1 MDDKLTTAIQ
11 EFLDTPRDERDV
23 PAGAEMLLQLNRN
36 QILYQNILRNPENLA
51 DTLEYELQK
60 YLKIRLDG
68 YTMHEVAVM
77 NETVVP
83 AALETLQAGAPDG
96 GEDTPAENAGED
108 TTAQDQNSED
118 NSAPDI
124 NVASKTS
131 PEFADAPAID
141 ADNDHGMTAAVR
153 GLRPDHDQLPAE
165 IQELVAKNRDRF
177 FRIKHIYN
185 QLLTMEEACVSD
197 RYELLQQ
204 LKELDTQYRADWQ
217 KYDGFVIGTPIS
229 EEEQAAVDAN
239 TISAARKYLSSNLP
253 KLDALKDEPE
263 KAEALLAKMQERVD
277 LLNRAKA
284 TFDAEYR
291 ERLEAAGLSFE

>member
-77 NETVVP
+77 NETVMP
-83 AALETLQAGAPDG
+83 EALETLQAGAPDG
-96 GEDTPAENAGED
+96 GEDAPAENAGEA
-108 TTAQDQNSED
+108 TTAQEENSAD
-118 NSAPDI
+118 NSA
-124 NVASKTS
+124 

-141 ADNDHGMTAAVR
+141 ADNDHGKTAAVR

>member
-96 GEDTPAENAGED
+96 GEDTHAENAGEA
-108 TTAQDQNSED
+108 TTAQDQNSAE
-118 NSAPDI
+118 NIPPDL
-124 NVASKTS
+124 
-131 PEFADAPAID
+131 ADAPAIE

-153 GLRPDHDQLPAE
+153 GLRPDHEELPAE
-165 IQELVAKNRDRF
+165 IQELVTKNRDRF

-217 KYDGFVIGTPIS
+217 KYDSFVIGTPIS
-229 EEEQAAVDAN
+229 EEQQAAVDAN

-291 ERLEAAGLSFE
+291 DRLEAAGLSFE